1 MGCGEIR
8 RCWYLDYLKYK
19 RDFHSNQKRKF
30 NETVED
36 ALRKGTRRPEVHH
49 HKKIK
54 ILVKRSLEMK
64 FFFCFF

>member
-49 HKKIK
+49 HKKSK
-54 ILVKRSLEMK
+54 Y
-64 FFFCFF
+64 